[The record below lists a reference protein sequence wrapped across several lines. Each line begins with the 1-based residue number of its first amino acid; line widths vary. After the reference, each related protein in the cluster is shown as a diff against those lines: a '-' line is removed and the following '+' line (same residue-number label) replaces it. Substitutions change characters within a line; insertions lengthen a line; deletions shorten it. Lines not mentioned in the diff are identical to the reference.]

1 MVKRDC
7 LPKPT
12 DRGAEFLDAW
22 AEPDGRLGIELNDRG
37 TIYAVLL
44 QVKKA
49 DLDTIAEAV
58 EVLRQPA
65 KEAPAPEP
73 AAPTSRKQRRKK

>member
-1 MVKRDC
+1 MTVKRDR

-12 DRGAEFLDAW
+12 DRRAKFLDAW

-49 DLDTIAEAV
+49 DLDTVVEAV
-58 EVLRQPA
+58 GVLRQPA
-65 KEAPAPEP
+65 TEP
-73 AAPTSRKQRRKK
+73 HVSADLPTARKPRRNQ

>member
-1 MVKRDC
+1 MVKRDR

-12 DRGAEFLDAW
+12 DRRAEFLDTW

-37 TIYAVLL
+37 TIYAILL

-49 DLDTIAEAV
+49 DLHPRCRSASTG
-58 EVLRQPA
+58 L
-65 KEAPAPEP
+65 
-73 AAPTSRKQRRKK
+73 AAWYDSWES